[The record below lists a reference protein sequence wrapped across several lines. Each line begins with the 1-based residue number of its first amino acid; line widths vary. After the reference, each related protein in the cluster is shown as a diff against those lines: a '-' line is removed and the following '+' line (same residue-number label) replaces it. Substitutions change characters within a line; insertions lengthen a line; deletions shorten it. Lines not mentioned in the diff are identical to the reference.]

1 MSEIATRKSVWRKLL
16 GPFLTGITSLFP
28 IVFTIT
34 IVMWCV
40 NFLASLLGP
49 TTNFGQ
55 FMQSFG
61 FNLVRNDI
69 VAYLL
74 GLLAV
79 FVFIYLLGL
88 LINIGFRKHWQLL
101 NDQIMNRIPLVKTIY
116 DASKKIVSLIDGKDK
131 SDVKSMSP
139 VMCYFGGKG
148 GTAVL
153 ALLTSKEVIEID
165 GNRYYS
171 VMIPTSPIPIG
182 GAIIYVPI
190 NWVEKVNFGIEG
202 LMNIYVSMGVSGNE
216 MLTKTKK

>member
-1 MSEIATRKSVWRKLL
+1 MSEITTRKSVWRKLF

-34 IVMWCV
+34 VVVWCV

-79 FVFIYLLGL
+79 FVLIYLLGL
-88 LINIGFRKHWQLL
+88 LINIGFRKHWQLI